1 MACVST
7 NVQPKNGVY
16 TVGDFMTKKD
26 ELQVVKPTTT
36 VDEGIY
42 LVEVSF
48 WDNFFFSLRFSVVS
62 LLVGV
67 RFYI

>member
-1 MACVST
+1 VFQH

-48 WDNFFFSLRFSVVS
+48 WDNFFFSLLFLVVC
-62 LLVGV
+62 LLVGI